1 MYNIKVYDKYWD
13 FIQTL
18 NEKEISCE
26 YSFWASVN
34 WWYTS
39 LKFEYYWEFQLD
51 HKQRIK
57 IYKWENSIYQWF
69 ITWLTKKA
77 DKSGKRQIATCSWL
91 IGLLAFETNSLTTIN
106 ANPSSLL
113 RIIFALIQWINTDE
127 IEDYPESIS
136 FETSAKD
143 MLVLLQDVLNHVE
156 DYALFVTSDNH
167 VFFKPYENLHI
178 LTYNSDCFNI
188 ELAEDSSSYYNHITL
203 NYSWWSYTETDL
215 DWFAKYWINA
225 LIIED
230 DRIKNLS
237 TAKLRVKSLLK
248 EHWIQRNYKV
258 SVNSN
263 YDYYTIKPWDLVSV
277 RNTDW
282 IIENKQVKQVSYSKN
297 TAVISLDSYKPIENF
312 IINQK

>member
-26 YSFWASVN
+26 YNFWASVN

-91 IGLLAFETNSLTTIN
+91 IGLLSFETSAITTIN
-106 ANPSSLL
+106 NNPSFLL
-113 RIIFALIQWINTDE
+113 RTIFPLIQWMNTDW
-127 IEDYPESIS
+127 IQDYPESIN

-143 MLVLLQDVLNHVE
+143 MLALLQDILKHVE
-156 DYALFVTSDNH
+156 DYALFIDSDNH

-188 ELAEDSSSYYNHITL
+188 ELAEDSSSYYNSITL
-203 NYSWWSYTETDL
+203 NYSWWNYTGTDL
-215 DWFAKYWINA
+215 DWFARYWINS
-225 LIIED
+225 LIVED
-230 DRIKNLS
+230 DRIKNLA
-237 TAKLRVKSLLK
+237 TAKLRVNSLLE
-248 EHWIQRNYKV
+248 EHWIQRNYKI

-282 IIENKQVKQVSYSKN
+282 IIENKQVKQVQYSKN
-297 TAVISLDSYKPIENF
+297 TAVISLESYKPIENF

>member
-26 YSFWASVN
+26 YNFWASVN

-91 IGLLAFETNSLTTIN
+91 IGLLSFETSAITTIN
-106 ANPSSLL
+106 NNPSFLL
-113 RIIFALIQWINTDE
+113 RTIFPLIQWMNTDW
-127 IEDYPESIS
+127 IQDYPESIN

-143 MLVLLQDVLNHVE
+143 MLALLQDILKHVE
-156 DYALFVTSDNH
+156 DYALFIDSDNH

-188 ELAEDSSSYYNHITL
+188 ELAEDSSSYYNSITL
-203 NYSWWSYTETDL
+203 SYSWWSYTGTDL
-215 DWFAKYWINA
+215 DWFARYWINS
-225 LIIED
+225 LIVED

-237 TAKLRVKSLLK
+237 TAKLRVNSLLE
-248 EHWIQRNYKV
+248 EHWIQRNYKI

-263 YDYYTIKPWDLVSV
+263 YDYYNIKPWDLVSV

-282 IIENKQVKQVSYSKN
+282 IIENKPVKQVQYSKN